1 MNEQLIAHGLIRRLT
16 TDKSGTTKKLIFDCL
31 CCTRGYT

>member
-16 TDKSGTTKKLIFDCL
+16 ADKSGTTKKLIFDCL
-31 CCTRGYT
+31 CCAWGDT